1 MPSGAEQVVL
11 EPGTA
16 TLVDVTAA
24 LSGELLAL
32 GWSSDHPVAV
42 STLSQQRR
50 DVATG
55 SSRPAAQQG
64 QLVSAG
70 AGRLLVSNPGDQQAT
85 VSLAGDLTQSLVVPA
100 GAATAVDLPDRAAV
114 VRWNSTVPVQA
125 GAAWQ
130 GGGLAVGGS
139 QSTGQLRDQPVLRAD
154 QRLR

>member
-1 MPSGAEQVVL
+1 M
-11 EPGTA
+11 
-16 TLVDVTAA
+16 
-24 LSGELLAL
+24 
-32 GWSSDHPVAV
+32 
-42 STLSQQRR
+42 
-50 DVATG
+50 
-55 SSRPAAQQG
+55 
-64 QLVSAG
+64 
-70 AGRLLVSNPGDQQAT
+70 SNPGDQQAT